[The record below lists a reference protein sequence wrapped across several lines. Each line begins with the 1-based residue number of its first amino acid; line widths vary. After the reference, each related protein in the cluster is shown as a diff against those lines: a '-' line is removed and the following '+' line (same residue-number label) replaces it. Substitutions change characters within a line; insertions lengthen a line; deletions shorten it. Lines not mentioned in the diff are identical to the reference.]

1 MKLTFALRFTSQDA
15 VKRTLWSLS
24 RLTPAESLHLKVL
37 LLGEPHER
45 ESLRKL
51 SALSDRGQIRAVCVT
66 GRGFSG
72 LERILERL
80 DSDYVILAAGGTLF
94 DPGFLSALNPEL
106 TNGSAIIKGRH
117 TEDDWTDSVFVR
129 NARLMYRG
137 LETLVI
143 RRDYLL
149 GRKLFADEDSL
160 FHSRFLYRLLH
171 AGESVRYVSALK
183 VTPAAPVIAS
193 RREAVLL
200 FRVLKELAALWE
212 KEIGVRDTLTL
223 LGRITGDILRYIAA
237 IEGSVALRK
246 TTALELCDFAGVLE
260 HAYAADHPETD
271 ACAALAQNDPKLTRL
286 FKEHDSDRLCFFYER
301 QQRELLGQ
309 SLQIRIEEGQAFE
322 RYYRTLAGFVLKNS
336 SRESAERFE
345 LVTSSTMQPLYREQF
360 ENYFIGNP
368 FLKAPGIKL
377 TFADSTPFKGSLSRV
392 YNRFIESCDL
402 SEDAWLIFLHCDVEI
417 IDDLHAV
424 FKGLSRDCIYGPCGA
439 VKVRM
444 QGGIKNVFTG
454 FNDHQRR
461 DRLGF
466 MRGGANLH
474 YAGPE
479 LRVDTLDCLMVAVHT
494 ALLRR
499 YPLRFDEH
507 LVMDAVVEDFCMHA
521 MEEYGVESR
530 LLRLQCCHHSNST
543 GDPAHQSRRFYDAVS
558 YVRHKY
564 PHALYAGTCALL
576 GGGSENTAFERSKA
590 GDLHA

>member
-1 MKLTFALRFTSQDA
+1 MKLTFALRFNSQDA

-24 RLTPAESLHLKVL
+24 RLTPAESLHLEVL
-37 LLGEPHER
+37 LLGESHER

-51 SALSDRGQIRAVCVT
+51 SALSDRGQIRTVCVT
-66 GRGFSG
+66 GRGFSV
-72 LERILERL
+72 LERILESL

-94 DPGFLSALNPEL
+94 DPGFLSALKPEL
-106 TNGSAIIKGRH
+106 TYGSVIIKGRH

-246 TTALELCDFAGVLE
+246 TTARELCDFAGALE

-286 FKEHDSDRLCFFYER
+286 FKERDSDRLCVF
-301 QQRELLGQ
+301 
-309 SLQIRIEEGQAFE
+309 SM
-322 RYYRTLAGFVLKNS
+322 NS
-336 SRESAERFE
+336 SSG
-345 LVTSSTMQPLYREQF
+345 SS
-360 ENYFIGNP
+360 
-368 FLKAPGIKL
+368 
-377 TFADSTPFKGSLSRV
+377 
-392 YNRFIESCDL
+392 
-402 SEDAWLIFLHCDVEI
+402 
-417 IDDLHAV
+417 
-424 FKGLSRDCIYGPCGA
+424 
-439 VKVRM
+439 
-444 QGGIKNVFTG
+444 
-454 FNDHQRR
+454 
-461 DRLGF
+461 
-466 MRGGANLH
+466 
-474 YAGPE
+474 
-479 LRVDTLDCLMVAVHT
+479 
-494 ALLRR
+494 
-499 YPLRFDEH
+499 
-507 LVMDAVVEDFCMHA
+507 
-521 MEEYGVESR
+521 
-530 LLRLQCCHHSNST
+530 
-543 GDPAHQSRRFYDAVS
+543 
-558 YVRHKY
+558 
-564 PHALYAGTCALL
+564 
-576 GGGSENTAFERSKA
+576 
-590 GDLHA
+590 